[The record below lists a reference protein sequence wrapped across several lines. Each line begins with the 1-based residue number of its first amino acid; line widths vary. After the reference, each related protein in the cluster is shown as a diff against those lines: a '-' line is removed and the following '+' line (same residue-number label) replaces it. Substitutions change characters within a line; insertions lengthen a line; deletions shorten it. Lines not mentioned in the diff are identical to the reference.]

1 MCSWH
6 TNNVTQI
13 KSVSSCISRALDTAV
28 VPGFSKIGYEIR
40 KRLGNWQ
47 PISSFD
53 LRGKTVVITGPTSGL
68 GEQVARQLALTGA
81 NLVLVARNEEKCLR
95 VIDEIAPL
103 CTGNKPVFVRAEM
116 GDLESVRSACAAIQ
130 QQFAHV
136 DVLIHNAGALLNIRQ
151 VSPQGIE
158 QTVASHV
165 VGPFLM
171 TTLLLPL
178 MDGGRVVTVSSG
190 GMYTSSLPVFDIGET
205 LEMPAHKYGGSKQYS
220 IAKRAQVTLNEMWA
234 QKQTATEFVAM
245 HPGWADTPGVQE
257 SIPGFRRATAP
268 ILRSAKEGA
277 DTIAWLAAV
286 QLLPGKSGSF
296 WSDREIRPTHK
307 SSRTKKNDNTSSRTA
322 LWESVS
328 HFVDPYIQVH
338 NNCRAKSFA
347 QRE

>member
-53 LRGKTVVITGPTSGL
+53 LLGKTVVITGPTSGL

-268 ILRSAKEGA
+268 ILRSAGEGA

>member
-1 MCSWH
+1 MTHS
-6 TNNVTQI
+6 QQ
-13 KSVSSCISRALDTAV
+13 VSSCISKALDVAV

-81 NLVLVARNEEKCLR
+81 NLVLVARNEEKCAR
-95 VIDEIAPL
+95 VLDEIAPL
-103 CTGNKPVFVRAEM
+103 CTGNTPVFVRAEM
-116 GDLESVRSACAAIQ
+116 GDLESVRLACAAIQ

-136 DVLIHNAGALLNIRQ
+136 DVLVHNAGALLNTRQ
-151 VSPQGIE
+151 ISPQGIE

-178 MDGGRVVTVSSG
+178 MNGGRVVTVSSG
-190 GMYTSSLPVFDIGET
+190 GMYTSALPVFANGES
-205 LEMPAHKYGGSKQYS
+205 LELPTDKYGGSKQYA
-220 IAKRAQVTLNEMWA
+220 IAKRAQVTLNEIWA
-234 QKQTATEFVAM
+234 TREPQTEFAAM

-286 QLLPGKSGSF
+286 APLPGKSGSF

-307 SSRTKKNDNTSSRTA
+307 SSRTKKSDTMSARTA
-322 LWESVS
+322 LWERISQYI
-328 HFVDPYIQVH
+328 DPFFQ
-338 NNCRAKSFA
+338 ST
-347 QRE
+347 

>member
-1 MCSWH
+1 MWSTHENCFDVTCSWH
-6 TNNVTQI
+6 TDEVTQI
-13 KSVSSCISRALDTAV
+13 KTVSSCISKALDAAV
-28 VPGFSKIGYEIR
+28 VPGFSKIGYRVRQLI
-40 KRLGNWQ
+40 GNWQ

-68 GEQVARQLALTGA
+68 GEQVARQLAVTGA
-81 NLVLVARNEEKCLR
+81 NLVLVARNEEKCAR
-95 VIDEIAPL
+95 VIDEITPL

-130 QQFAHV
+130 QQFAHL
-136 DVLIHNAGALLNIRQ
+136 DVLIHNAGALLNTRQ
-151 VSPQGIE
+151 ISPQGIE

-178 MDGGRVVTVSSG
+178 MNGGRVVTVSSG
-190 GMYTSSLPVFDIGET
+190 GMYTSPLPIFDNGET
-205 LEMPAHKYGGSKQYS
+205 LEMSAVEYKGSKQYA
-220 IAKRAQVTLNEMWA
+220 IAKRAQVTLNEICA

-257 SIPGFRRATAP
+257 SIPGFRRVTAP
-268 ILRSAKEGA
+268 ILRSACEGA

-286 QLLPGKSGSF
+286 QPLPGKSGSF

-307 SSRTKKNDNTSSRTA
+307 SSRTKKSDTTSSRAA
-322 LWESVS
+322 LWECISDY
-328 HFVDPYIQVH
+328 VDRSTQ
-338 NNCRAKSFA
+338 ST
-347 QRE
+347 

>member
-1 MCSWH
+1 MWSLNENCFDVTCSWH
-6 TNNVTQI
+6 TDEVTQI
-13 KSVSSCISRALDTAV
+13 KTVSSCISKALDAAV
-28 VPGFSKIGYEIR
+28 VPGFSKIGYRVRQLI
-40 KRLGNWQ
+40 GNWQ

-68 GEQVARQLALTGA
+68 GEQVARQLAVTGA
-81 NLVLVARNEEKCLR
+81 NLVLVARNEEKCAR
-95 VIDEIAPL
+95 VIDEITPL

-130 QQFAHV
+130 QQFAHL
-136 DVLIHNAGALLNIRQ
+136 DVLIHNAGALLNTRQ
-151 VSPQGIE
+151 ISPQGIE

-178 MDGGRVVTVSSG
+178 MNGGRVVTVSSG
-190 GMYTSSLPVFDIGET
+190 GMYTSPLPIFDNGET
-205 LEMPAHKYGGSKQYS
+205 LEMSAVEYKGSKQYA
-220 IAKRAQVTLNEMWA
+220 IAKRAQVTLNEIWA

-257 SIPGFRRATAP
+257 SIPGFRRVTAP
-268 ILRSAKEGA
+268 ILRSAGEGA

-286 QLLPGKSGSF
+286 QPLPGKSGSF

-307 SSRTKKNDNTSSRTA
+307 SSRTKKSDTTSSRAA
-322 LWESVS
+322 LWECISDY
-328 HFVDPYIQVH
+328 VDRSTQ
-338 NNCRAKSFA
+338 ST
-347 QRE
+347 

>member
-1 MCSWH
+1 MNTFLS
-6 TNNVTQI
+6 N
-13 KSVSSCISRALDTAV
+13 ALDAAV
-28 VPGFSKIGYEIR
+28 VPGFSKIGYAIR

-81 NLVLVARNEEKCLR
+81 NLVLVARNEEKCAR
-95 VIDEIAPL
+95 VINEIAPL
-103 CTGNKPVFVRAEM
+103 CTGSKPVFVRAEM

-130 QQFAHV
+130 QQCTHI
-136 DVLIHNAGALLNIRQ
+136 DVLIHNAGALLNTRQ

-158 QTVASHV
+158 QTIASHV

-178 MDGGRVVTVSSG
+178 MNGGRVVTVSSG
-190 GMYTSSLPVFDIGET
+190 GMYSSGLPVFDKGET
-205 LEMPAHKYGGSKQYS
+205 LEMPAHKYGGSKQYA
-220 IAKRAQVTLNEMWA
+220 IAKRAQVTLTEMWA
-234 QKQTATEFVAM
+234 TRVLQTEFVSM

-257 SIPGFRRATAP
+257 SIPGFRRVTAP
-268 ILRSAKEGA
+268 ILRTASEGA

-286 QLLPGKSGSF
+286 SPLPGGNGTF

-307 SSRTKKNDNTSSRTA
+307 TPQSKKLDTESNRQS
-322 LWESVS
+322 LWQYVENLS
-328 HFVDPYIQVH
+328 
-338 NNCRAKSFA
+338 K
-347 QRE
+347 